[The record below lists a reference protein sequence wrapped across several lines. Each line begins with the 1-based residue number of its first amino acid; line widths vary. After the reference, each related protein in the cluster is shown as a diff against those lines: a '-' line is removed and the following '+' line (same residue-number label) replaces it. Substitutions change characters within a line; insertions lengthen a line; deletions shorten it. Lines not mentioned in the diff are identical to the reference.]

1 MNLYRG
7 TFKLKFKINVNL
19 PQLLC
24 IVVSVA
30 LNGEL
35 VPFGGFCVNRTLL
48 YVIRRSLSFLNELN
62 VRMKSP
68 YIFFFNNTSSQR
80 ELGPRVVQLGF

>member
-1 MNLYRG
+1 MYGRILKNFNIVDLYRG
-7 TFKLKFKINVNL
+7 MSKLKFKMNVNL

-48 YVIRRSLSFLNELN
+48 YVIRRSVSFLNELN
-62 VRMKSP
+62 VRMKSQYI
-68 YIFFFNNTSSQR
+68 YIFFK
-80 ELGPRVVQLGF
+80 